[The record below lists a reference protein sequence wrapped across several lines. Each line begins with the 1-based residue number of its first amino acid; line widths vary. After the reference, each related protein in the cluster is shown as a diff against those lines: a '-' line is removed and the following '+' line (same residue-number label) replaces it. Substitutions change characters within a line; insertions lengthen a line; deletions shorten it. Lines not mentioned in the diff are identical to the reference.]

1 MTTLVKLTQKN
12 IQFPVEAHE
21 TILEAA
27 IKAGVDIDYSCM
39 QGTCG
44 TCKSLVITGDVIL
57 NEDDYSDTALS
68 PSEYAQGLRLL
79 CVGFAHSETV
89 VLDL

>member
-1 MTTLVKLTQKN
+1 MTTIVKLVHKD
-12 IQFPVEAHE
+12 IQFPVEAKE

-44 TCKSLVITGDVIL
+44 TCKSQVITGDVAL
-57 NEDDYSDTALS
+57 NADDYSDAALS
-68 PSEYAQGLRLL
+68 ATEYAHGLRLL
-79 CVGFAHSETV
+79 CVGFARSETV

>member
-1 MTTLVKLTQKN
+1 MTTIVKLFHKDV
-12 IQFPVEAHE
+12 QFPVEVNE

-27 IKAGVDIDYSCM
+27 LKAGVDIDYSCM

-44 TCKSLVITGDVIL
+44 TCKSQVITGDVAL

-68 PSEYAQGLRLL
+68 PTEYAQGLRLL
-79 CVGFAHSETV
+79 CVGFALSETV
-89 VLDL
+89 VLDV